1 MGAVRIDSE
10 RSKQHL
16 DWFLLNAPVES
27 IVRRTLPKLVIPLL
41 IAGVCAWWWTNRTT
55 AISVADAMPPKRGDG
70 LFAGSDRCLDCHPSQ
85 HQSWKAS
92 YHAKMTQLATSET
105 VLAPFDGDMEIDGQQ
120 FRLWQDDEVFWVE
133 MDDPE
138 WEKALFE
145 SGFDSRNEPKRHRI
159 KAQVVMT
166 TGAHH
171 FQAYWIRS
179 DYGRELWQFP
189 LRYDLVEQQWVHRKD
204 VFLGP
209 PEFRPGMHFKVWND
223 NCIFCHAVGGQ
234 PGLDRQTGWMTDT
247 KIAELGIAC
256 ESCHGPGAR
265 HVAKHASLSGDVVV
279 AAERQGSVAVS
290 HDETIVNPAK
300 LNHELSSEI
309 CGSCHSNF
317 IHDDQDRMLHGS
329 KFLPGRRLTE
339 FGRFYRPQLESED
352 DIVSRFWLDG
362 INRSTGREFMGMK
375 DSPCYRQGEMS
386 CLSCHSMHDSDPDD
400 QLSTGMESNEACLQ
414 CHQEYRDNLTQ
425 HTHHAADSSGS
436 QCYNCHMP
444 HTNYALFKATRSHR
458 ITSPVVRTIQH
469 KSRPNACNLCHLDQT
484 LEWTAEHLTNWFAIS
499 SPDLATD
506 EKQYPAWALWSLR
519 GDAGQRVVAAWHA
532 RWEQAQQV
540 SGTDWMRP
548 VLEQLPHDPY
558 AAVRQV
564 ATASLAR
571 LPDSSAEESDA
582 EESNAEESK
591 TGESPLNRPVAT
603 LDEAAIQQI
612 VERRD
617 DTPIASVE

>member
-1 MGAVRIDSE
+1 M
-10 RSKQHL
+10 L
-16 DWFLLNAPVES
+16 
-27 IVRRTLPKLVIPLL
+27 RTLPKLAILL
-41 IAGVCAWWWTNRTT
+41 LASGVCFWWWTHRDT
-55 AISVADAMPPKRGDG
+55 AISVADAIPPKRGDG
-70 LFAGSDRCLDCHPSQ
+70 GFAGSDSCKDCHPSQ
-85 HQSWKAS
+85 HQSWSLS

-105 VLAPFDGDMEIDGQQ
+105 VLAPFNGDMEIDGQR
-120 FRLWQDDEVFWVE
+120 FRMWRDSDAFWVE

-145 SGFDSRNEPKRHRI
+145 NGFDSRNEPDRHRI

-166 TGAHH
+166 TGSHH

-179 DYGRELWQFP
+179 SYGRELWQFP

-234 PGLDRQTGWMTDT
+234 PGLDRQTGWLTDT
-247 KIAELGIAC
+247 TIAELGIAC
-256 ESCHGPGAR
+256 ESCHGPGMR
-265 HVAKHASLSGDVVV
+265 HVAKHTNLTADSKAASADARPVRSTGP
-279 AAERQGSVAVS
+279 R
-290 HDETIVNPAK
+290 DETIVNPAK
-300 LNHELSSEI
+300 LNHELSSEV
-309 CGSCHSNF
+309 CGACHSNF

-329 KFLPGRRLTE
+329 LFRPGRRLTE
-339 FGRFYRPQLESED
+339 FGRFYHPQLESKG

-362 INRSTGREFMGMK
+362 INRSTGREFMGVK

-400 QLSTGMESNEACLQ
+400 QLSTSMDSNEACLQ
-414 CHQEYRDNLTQ
+414 CHQEYRNNLSQ

-444 HTNYALFKATRSHR
+444 YTNYALFKATRSHR

-484 LEWTAEHLTNWFAIS
+484 LSWTAQHLTDWYGIS
-499 SPDLATD
+499 SPDLAAD

-532 RWEQAQQV
+532 RWTQAQQV
-540 SGTDWMRP
+540 SGSDWMRP
-548 VLEQLPHDPY
+548 VLEQLTQDPY

-564 ATASLAR
+564 ASASLDR
-571 LPDSSAEESDA
+571 LPNSKAENANAADSEASGSIG
-582 EESNAEESK
+582 S
-591 TGESPLNRPVAT
+591 
-603 LDEAAIQQI
+603 LDESAIREI
-612 VERRD
+612 VGRRD